1 MINEKFN
8 VVETPENVEQIIN
21 YIKDSLGKM
30 NIDSRILN
38 ELLLNMDNINI
49 KIVDGETYS
58 IKLPNGSLRQ
68 NKISNE
74 VGALKTNMIINTNDD
89 ELNITPGVVMR
100 KKFNNHQLIHEILHA
115 MSSRQHNLYNEDG
128 ITYTKTG
135 TKIDYYDKSLNDY
148 PHEKNLSSDG
158 LNEGITEYLAS
169 LLTNEYNGNYAPQ
182 VVISSLFMAS
192 NNKLLNAYFMN
203 ECSGIEKFYD
213 DVEERQNLITR
224 QDFINLTSKGYD
236 FDLISKLI
244 VAGIEYNKS
253 YGKEMTEEE
262 LSGLIQYLD
271 NNIILDSGSGKE
283 LIANYQTDKTL

>member
-1 MINEKFN
+1 
-8 VVETPENVEQIIN
+8 
-21 YIKDSLGKM
+21 
-30 NIDSRILN
+30 
-38 ELLLNMDNINI
+38 
-49 KIVDGETYS
+49 
-58 IKLPNGSLRQ
+58 
-68 NKISNE
+68 
-74 VGALKTNMIINTNDD
+74 
-89 ELNITPGVVMR
+89 
-100 KKFNNHQLIHEILHA
+100 
-115 MSSRQHNLYNEDG
+115 
-128 ITYTKTG
+128 
-135 TKIDYYDKSLNDY
+135 
-148 PHEKNLSSDG
+148 
-158 LNEGITEYLAS
+158 
-169 LLTNEYNGNYAPQ
+169 
-182 VVISSLFMAS
+182 MAS

-271 NNIILDSGSGKE
+271 NNIILDSGSWKE